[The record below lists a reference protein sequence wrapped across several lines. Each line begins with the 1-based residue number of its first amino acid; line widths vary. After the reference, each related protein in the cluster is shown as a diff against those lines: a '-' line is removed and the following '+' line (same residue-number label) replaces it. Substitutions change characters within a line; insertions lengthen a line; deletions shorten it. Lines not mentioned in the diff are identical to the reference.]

1 MSGQSLYEGYST
13 LRGAKIA
20 LAAYMKQHEEFI
32 KKPLYKDGFWDEDVI
47 GIVPMNGNKEITS
60 EEGVITTPPQF
71 NIRITEFS
79 HMVETDV
86 LQKLFRAFPN
96 SIINHSLEF
105 VADVN
110 PRVNSYFRLSDCDSE
125 EDVQAK
131 VLEWLS
137 RDAYKSTH
145 YRTNKKNEEV
155 HKYHLNGIN
164 SFLGTE
170 FTPEDVAVIYQEL
183 GNCINHKK
191 TLEFIRSG
199 YKMALIKYPIF
210 ASMEMQENDRSI

>member
-1 MSGQSLYEGYST
+1 
-13 LRGAKIA
+13 
-20 LAAYMKQHEEFI
+20 
-32 KKPLYKDGFWDEDVI
+32 
-47 GIVPMNGNKEITS
+47 
-60 EEGVITTPPQF
+60 
-71 NIRITEFS
+71 
-79 HMVETDV
+79 MVETYV

-110 PRVNSYFRLSDCDSE
+110 PRVNSYFCLLNCNSE

-155 HKYHLNGIN
+155 HKYHLEGIN

-170 FTPEDVAVIYQEL
+170 FTPEDVAIIYQEL
-183 GNCINHKK
+183 GNSINRPK
-191 TLEFIRSG
+191 TIEFIRSG
-199 YKMALIKYPIF
+199 YDMTLIKH
-210 ASMEMQENDRSI
+210 NV

>member
-1 MSGQSLYEGYST
+1 MTVE
-13 LRGAKIA
+13 I
-20 LAAYMKQHEEFI
+20 
-32 KKPLYKDGFWDEDVI
+32 DVI
-47 GIVPMNGNKEITS
+47 
-60 EEGVITTPPQF
+60 
-71 NIRITEFS
+71 R
-79 HMVETDV
+79 
-86 LQKLFRAFPN
+86 KLFRAFPN

-105 VADVN
+105 FADVN
-110 PRVNSYFRLSDCDSE
+110 PRVNCLSNCESE

-137 RDAYKSTH
+137 RDAYKSTY
-145 YRTNKKNEEV
+145 YRTDKKNEEV
-155 HKYHLNGIN
+155 HRYHLDGIN

-199 YKMALIKYPIF
+199 YDMALIKY
-210 ASMEMQENDRSI
+210 NV